1 MSKRTKKVG
10 VTGWMGPRYGIR
22 VRRRVQ
28 EVEKTRAA
36 SYACPKCSTMTV
48 RRTGSGLWECRRC
61 DRTFASDA
69 YAFRPAPS
77 IFRVEEETPTPSAAA
92 PVAKGAKVKGGAG

>member
-10 VTGWMGPRYGIR
+10 ITGWMGPRYGIR
-22 VRRRVQ
+22 IRRKTI
-28 EVEKTRAA
+28 EVEKGRIATY
-36 SYACPKCSTMTV
+36 SCPKCSTLSV
-48 RRTGSGLWECRRC
+48 RRQGSGIWHCSRC

-77 IFRVEEETPTPSAAA
+77 IFRVEDETAAGTA
-92 PVAKGAKVKGGAG
+92 SPAGKGKVKGTAD